1 MLYPIYKPFISQIEK
16 DLVNDCLDSTW
27 ISSKGKYI
35 RMFED
40 KVSKFTGSKYAVAVS
55 NGTVALHLALLAH
68 DIGIDDEVLLPD
80 FTYIATANSV
90 LYVNASP
97 VFCDVDPN
105 NWNIDLNKITDK
117 INSKTKAIIVPNIY
131 GNPANFDLLNQIS
144 KKYNLIVIE
153 DSAESLGASYKG
165 KMSGNLADIS
175 TLSFFGNKTITT
187 GEGGMVLTN
196 DYEKYKK
203 LLKLRNQGN
212 SEKIRYYHDILGYN
226 YRMTNIQ
233 AAIGVGQMSK
243 INEILKRKRIIQ
255 KSYENE
261 LSDYVNFQEIEK
273 DSSSS
278 YWMVSLTLKNQ
289 RIRDSLMNNLK
300 KENIETRP
308 FFKKISSMPFYEEA
322 NNKVSSKL
330 SEIGLN
336 VPSYPQLEKADIKF
350 ISNKIKHFLN
360 INL

>member
-117 INSKTKAIIVPNIY
+117 INSKTKAIIVPNI
-131 GNPANFDLLNQIS
+131 
-144 KKYNLIVIE
+144 
-153 DSAESLGASYKG
+153 
-165 KMSGNLADIS
+165 
-175 TLSFFGNKTITT
+175 
-187 GEGGMVLTN
+187 
-196 DYEKYKK
+196 
-203 LLKLRNQGN
+203 
-212 SEKIRYYHDILGYN
+212 
-226 YRMTNIQ
+226 
-233 AAIGVGQMSK
+233 
-243 INEILKRKRIIQ
+243 
-255 KSYENE
+255 
-261 LSDYVNFQEIEK
+261 
-273 DSSSS
+273 
-278 YWMVSLTLKNQ
+278 
-289 RIRDSLMNNLK
+289 
-300 KENIETRP
+300 
-308 FFKKISSMPFYEEA
+308 
-322 NNKVSSKL
+322 
-330 SEIGLN
+330 
-336 VPSYPQLEKADIKF
+336 
-350 ISNKIKHFLN
+350 
-360 INL
+360 